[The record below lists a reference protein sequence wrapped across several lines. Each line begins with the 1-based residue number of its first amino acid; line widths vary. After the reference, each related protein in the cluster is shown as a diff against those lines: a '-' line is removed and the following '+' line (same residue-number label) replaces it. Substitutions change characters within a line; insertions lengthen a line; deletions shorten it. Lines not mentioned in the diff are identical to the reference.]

1 MSIEITNQTE
11 TVRKKSLFK
20 KWWLWL
26 IVLIGVVV
34 IIGIL
39 SYSNPEPL
47 ELSDLSG
54 ESKES
59 AITKLG
65 KPDEPWIVRD
75 DAEGFYYMYPFG
87 VTMFGNGNSVSEIT
101 LAPAE
106 EGVKSNKVYSI
117 LGMTLGMNFNDYTE
131 QNPGVFRAPNLDLVS
146 PEGQR
151 SRMYHDKQ
159 EDTILNLLTESD
171 RIVGVR
177 YVRYANS
184 DESSALDLANY
195 IGNSP
200 AEQQLISEFGV
211 TSTVTGNVDNTYY
224 FGQANK
230 ANWLKSDAANGQIRE
245 ITITDGRFF
254 NIGGQRVGDAT
265 EHAAAALGTAISAT
279 EEADGVTVSTF
290 EYSAPNT
297 LNDCIVEIRSSNG
310 KIVAIRATLQSTLSN
325 SLLPPV
331 EEKESTPVTEESSDT
346 PTDTWPTLSLEQQ
359 IEFNQYFSEFSSVNF
374 GTSPYI
380 KDSAINSYSSD
391 ELIRFAIERNLK
403 FGQDNSYSFNPKNDN
418 ELIMH
423 QDLVAEV
430 IQQFFGIQVK
440 HKSISGYKYK
450 DGFYG
455 WDAYRWTYTD
465 SNLFSQVQRLLDNQ
479 DGTLTAEIGVFQ
491 DLNDYGS
498 FNSEDPDHLQ
508 AKAIRYQPQS
518 TGLDAS
524 HFSYTGTVKA
534 TIKKSESND
543 WIVIDYKVES
553 MY

>member
-20 KWWLWL
+20 RWWLWL
-26 IVLIGVVV
+26 LVLIGVVV
-34 IIGIL
+34 IIGAL
-39 SYSNPEPL
+39 ASSNPKPL

-59 AITKLG
+59 AIAKLG
-65 KPDEPWIVRD
+65 KPDKSWIVRD
-75 DAEGFYYMYPFG
+75 DEDGFYYMYPFG
-87 VTMFGNGNSVSEIT
+87 VTLFGNGNLVSEISLT
-101 LAPAE
+101 YAE
-106 EGVKSNKVYSI
+106 DGAKSNKKYSI
-117 LGMTLGMNFNDYTE
+117 LGMTLGMNFNDYTKE
-131 QNPGVFRAPNLDLVS
+131 NPDVFRAPNLDLVS

-151 SRMYHDKQ
+151 SRMYHDMQ

-177 YVRYANS
+177 YVHYTNS
-184 DESSALDLANY
+184 DESNAVDLANY
-195 IGNSP
+195 IGNIKP
-200 AEQQLISEFGV
+200 EQLMGELGV
-211 TSTVTGNVDNTYY
+211 TSTITGNAENTYY

-230 ANWLKSDAANGQIRE
+230 ANWVKSDTANGQIRE

-254 NIGGQRVGDAT
+254 NIGGQRVGDTA
-265 EHAAAALGTAISAT
+265 EQAAAALGTPISTT

-290 EYSAPNT
+290 KYSAPNT
-297 LNDCIVEIRSSNG
+297 LNDCIVEVRSSNG
-310 KIVAIRATLQSTLSN
+310 KIVSIQATLQSTLAD
-325 SLLPPV
+325 SLLPSV
-331 EEKESTPVTEESSDT
+331 EERESAPVTEKSSDT

-359 IEFNQYFSEFSSVNF
+359 IEFNQYFSEFSAVNF

-380 KDSAINSYSSD
+380 KDSAISSYSAD

-403 FGQDNSYSFNPKNDN
+403 FGQDNSYSFDPKNDN

-430 IQQFFGIQVK
+430 IEQFFGIQIN

-450 DGFYG
+450 DGFYR
-455 WDAYRWTYTD
+455 WDAYRWVYTD

-479 DGTLTAEIGVFQ
+479 DGTLTGEIGVYQ
-491 DLNDYGS
+491 DLNDYGF
-498 FNSEDPDHLQ
+498 FNNEDPNNLQ
-508 AKAIRYQPQS
+508 AKAIRYQPQTAWS
-518 TGLDAS
+518 DAS
-524 HFSYTGTVKA
+524 NFSYIGTVKA
-534 TIKKSESND
+534 TIKQSDSKS
-543 WIVIDYKVES
+543 WIVTDYKVES